1 MGSGGAQSLWSPSYE
16 AGAKRFKIDTPYF
29 VAEYILH
36 MVTPFSAAIDGGTLN
51 A

>member
-1 MGSGGAQSLWSPSYE
+1 MELALRGLKSIHLY
-16 AGAKRFKIDTPYF
+16 

-36 MVTPFSAAIDGGTLN
+36 MVAPFSAAIDGGTLN